1 MIVLL
6 VIIPVSMIPLCC
18 ASREFALVD
27 SPWLNGISSPQFPQA
42 WPVVGRVNGFVCAR
56 TGIRHYEYVQ
66 SRLWSSSTCSRQKN
80 HKKELMARPCRR
92 WASSTNC
99 NSVSGSNSQLPALL
113 WKRRHADSEIGR
125 GEFPLASKTVLLSRQ
140 NENEGW
146 LLPKAQRKKL
156 CGDIVWAVAQVHQ
169 VAGLETPPYSQERR
183 MNVQR
188 VADWNIP
195 NCILP
200 CCWGTGIAHR

>member
-1 MIVLL
+1 MRTGNAEHNGNT
-6 VIIPVSMIPLCC
+6 SMIPLCC

-56 TGIRHYEYVQ
+56 TAALKLQHMFTAKPTKKNSWHVRVVGGLQARSAIR
-66 SRLWSSSTCSRQKN
+66 SRAAIASFRHCFGREDMQILRLDAESSLWP
-80 HKKELMARPCRR
+80 ARPF
-92 WASSTNC
+92 SS
-99 NSVSGSNSQLPALL
+99 
-113 WKRRHADSEIGR
+113 HARMKDD
-125 GEFPLASKTVLLSRQ
+125 F
-140 NENEGW
+140 
-146 LLPKAQRKKL
+146 LPKAQRKKL

-188 VADWNIP
+188 VAD
-195 NCILP
+195 
-200 CCWGTGIAHR
+200 